1 MSYSA
6 SRDRQVFTC
15 PQCLGVGY
23 IDDESSVLKT
33 VECPTCHGQ
42 KTVDRQ
48 VYRRYLQKQMDKSNE
63 DSATSA
69 TSADKSPSKEDG
81 KDTSESSQEEKDKA
95 DKAEEEAIKR
105 EKTRRTLDPDSPEAM
120 ADEAVVSCPRCRGVG
135 RIFGPDGKMVACIL
149 CAGSGKV
156 GSVTRK
162 MWQDVQNV
170 SRTRR

>member
-23 IDDESSVLKT
+23 IDDESSVLQT

-48 VYRRYLQKQMDKSNE
+48 VYRRYLQKQMNENNDASASTSSTDKSTSPE
-63 DSATSA
+63 DS
-69 TSADKSPSKEDG
+69 
-81 KDTSESSQEEKDKA
+81 KDASESSQAEKDKA
-95 DKAEEEAIKR
+95 DKAEKDAIER
-105 EKTRRTLDPDSPEAM
+105 EKARRKLDPDSPEAM
-120 ADEAVVSCPRCRGVG
+120 ADETVVSCPRCRGVG
-135 RIFGPDGKMVACIL
+135 RIFGPDGKMVTCIL

-156 GSVTRK
+156 GSVTKK